1 MAFTLEFNIEESTG
15 GSYLTFTDTSE
26 WGVDTNPGKY
36 DYSGGSYVWTITLT
50 YNEQD
55 YTYSI
60 TAPTHDQIDELIS
73 GKVLEPSDFT
83 LSGTGTDEVTTED
96 TFPDGVYDFLYE
108 VESEETS
115 SLDSYGF
122 YANDKQQVIKN
133 SLGYQPE
140 WETATKAVIN
150 EQIRLLRN
158 LGFATDT
165 GDMESF
171 QINLDELTKLLGL

>member
-1 MAFTLEFNIEESTG
+1 
-15 GSYLTFTDTSE
+15 
-26 WGVDTNPGKY
+26 
-36 DYSGGSYVWTITLT
+36 
-50 YNEQD
+50 
-55 YTYSI
+55 
-60 TAPTHDQIDELIS
+60 
-73 GKVLEPSDFT
+73 
-83 LSGTGTDEVTTED
+83 
-96 TFPDGVYDFLYE
+96 VYDFLYE

-140 WETATKAVIN
+140 WETATKATIN
-150 EQIRLLRN
+150 DQIRLLRN

>member
-15 GSYLTFTDTSE
+15 GSYLTFTDTSQ
-26 WGVDTNPGKY
+26 WGVGGNPPLY
-36 DYSGGSYVWTITLT
+36 TYSGGSYVWTITLK

-60 TAPTHDQIDELIS
+60 TAPTPDDIDELVA
-73 GKVLEPSDFT
+73 GLVLTPADFT
-83 LSGTGTDEVTTED
+83 LSGTGTDEVTTEE

-140 WETATKAVIN
+140 WETATKATIN